1 MIVEL
6 FKQTKALLIVRF
18 SFTEIALMGYTI
30 RDSLLD
36 GTLPV
41 PGERKPRGFAKQ
53 LNIRSRCFD
62 ASLVIDGGLSYSFN
76 DGTVAILDIVDEDAL
91 RTVVLNEP

>member
-1 MIVEL
+1 MTENFL
-6 FKQTKALLIVRF
+6 GTKLQCKNSTYF
-18 SFTEIALMGYTI
+18 SEVSLMGYTI
-30 RDSLLD
+30 RDSLSD

-53 LNIRSRCFD
+53 LDIRSRCFD

-76 DGTVAILDIVDEDAL
+76 DGTIAILDIVDDDAL